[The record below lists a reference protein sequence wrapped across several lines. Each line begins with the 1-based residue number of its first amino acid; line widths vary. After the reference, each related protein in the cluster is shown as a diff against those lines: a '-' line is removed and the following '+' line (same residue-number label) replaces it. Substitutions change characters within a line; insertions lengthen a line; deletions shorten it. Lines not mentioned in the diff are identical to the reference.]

1 MVLVWAAR
9 VLNDNASVL
18 SRNPSLMLAV
28 VHTAS
33 IVSYQSLISVL
44 LHFVSINS
52 MLNRIWNSICRL
64 AYFYVESV
72 WSGYCL
78 SSLNWSMRLPGRRW
92 HLELFTFFI
101 ICSVGNFLCLLAG
114 FSHSMCNMVLLTC
127 KMLGSRAI
135 LRCDT
140 SVAYTRPEW
149 RTSRFVSFSFSAIG
163 HGGRQ

>member
-28 VHTAS
+28 VHPAS
-33 IVSYQSLISVL
+33 IVTYQSLISVL

-52 MLNRIWNSICRL
+52 MLNRIWNNIWDWHIFMSNL
-64 AYFYVESV
+64 N
-72 WSGYCL
+72 CL
-78 SSLNWSMRLPGRRW
+78 SSLNWSMRSPGRRW